1 MQRLFGPGALARL
14 RVGGG
19 RWGCMDHATPA
30 CCTLHRRGLVDVLHK
45 RAEKATAFKLLKQNK
60 LLVAVRNVRV
70 LAQGNAG
77 ERVQRKSFRD
87 RNSHMGALVDAEAR

>member
-1 MQRLFGPGALARL
+1 
-14 RVGGG
+14 
-19 RWGCMDHATPA
+19 MDHATPA
-30 CCTLHRRGLVDVLHK
+30 CCTLHRRGLVDVLRK

-60 LLVAVRNVRV
+60 LLVSGRNVRV

-77 ERVQRKSFRD
+77 ERVQRKSFCD